1 MAPHGDAQPGSFARR
16 VGGISG
22 VRVVTA
28 NAGSPRKT
36 GEGCGPPDRRAG
48 QPRTDW
54 IRLRL
59 VALDV
64 RNAGGEVRER
74 LNRAVSKTVRRVSA
88 SRVRIPPSPPSPSY
102 CESCSQ
108 RPSGASGRA
117 APREPVHSAGL
128 IDRGGP
134 SSRRTAPR
142 AIRLGLGPAAL
153 PSLPRGSDRGSRW
166 KRLPLPIRGCSVPA
180 GRTSRHP
187 GRAPGSR
194 RAPPSGLPTRR
205 DSAKRRI
212 TQAHSSR
219 DCDVAWAR
227 NGSVALPAHLATLH
241 APRSSATRR
250 IARMPS
256 RP

>member
-1 MAPHGDAQPGSFARR
+1 
-16 VGGISG
+16 
-22 VRVVTA
+22 
-28 NAGSPRKT
+28 
-36 GEGCGPPDRRAG
+36 
-48 QPRTDW
+48 
-54 IRLRL
+54 
-59 VALDV
+59 
-64 RNAGGEVRER
+64 
-74 LNRAVSKTVRRVSA
+74 
-88 SRVRIPPSPPSPSY
+88 
-102 CESCSQ
+102 
-108 RPSGASGRA
+108 
-117 APREPVHSAGL
+117 
-128 IDRGGP
+128 
-134 SSRRTAPR
+134 
-142 AIRLGLGPAAL
+142 LG
-153 PSLPRGSDRGSRW
+153 W